1 MLPEYFPDSVGEQ
14 VIGKWVK
21 ELARHNGA
29 ICVSQTVAHQL
40 EQWINDNGI
49 VTNSRFRYDWFHHGS
64 DIGSSV
70 PTRGLPDN
78 VENQIGR
85 AAWRERG
92 WRTDENMVD
101 GVVDTKN

>member
-70 PTRGLPDN
+70 TTRGLPEN
-78 VENQIGR
+78 VEHLL
-85 AAWRERG
+85 AALDQRPSADRKST
-92 WRTDENMVD
+92 RMNSS
-101 GVVDTKN
+101 N